1 MWRQKDN
8 KFKDILFYIGGLWL
22 IWDIW
27 DSVWKQIN
35 NKKRINGYQAFELGK
50 YLRRFYLHLPSAL
63 IIGVDHQA
71 QLPTFPWI
79 VLSSFLLATYLRN
92 IHKAQ
97 RIVGK
102 CPFSGLLPA
111 AFSLWNRFLLW
122 SPSWPPTSASPE
134 LPSHACA
141 PSSGSTS
148 LALLSLCNPSF
159 ILHLEC
165 SSSLFKSYFAKLLVL
180 HKVYSEE
187 HLHWNIVELLSV
199 WAPVPC
205 NWSAQLDFTG
215 IGLIMYI

>member
-50 YLRRFYLHLPSAL
+50 YLRHFYLHLPSAL

-79 VLSSFLLATYLRN
+79 VLSSFLLATYLRI

-102 CPFSGLLPA
+102 CPFSGLLSA
-111 AFSLWNRFLLW
+111 AFSLLKQILAME
-122 SPSWPPTSASPE
+122 SKLASY
-134 LPSHACA
+134 
-141 PSSGSTS
+141 
-148 LALLSLCNPSF
+148 LSLP
-159 ILHLEC
+159 
-165 SSSLFKSYFAKLLVL
+165 
-180 HKVYSEE
+180 
-187 HLHWNIVELLSV
+187 
-199 WAPVPC
+199 WAAVTCLCPQFWFYLTC
-205 NWSAQLDFTG
+205 FT
-215 IGLIMYI
+215 IAM